1 MHKRHYSPADQLI
14 AQGDRALRTL
24 FGRPPQQRPNPADDK
39 PDTNDD
45 DRARRETARLMRVNH
60 AGEIAAQALYH
71 GQAVVA
77 HSAKVRTAM
86 QRAADEENDHLAW
99 CEERLQELGD
109 RTSLL
114 NPVWY
119 AGSFA
124 IGALAGI
131 VGDRWSLGF
140 VDETE
145 RQVVEH
151 LEGHLQRIPE
161 TDARSRAIIEQMKT
175 DEAHHGESA
184 RRAGAARL
192 PAPVR
197 RVMRMISKV
206 MTQTAYWV

>member
-1 MHKRHYSPADQLI
+1 MRKRHFNIADEFI
-14 AQGDRALRTL
+14 SQGDRVLRTL
-24 FGRPPQQRPNPADDK
+24 FGRPPQQRPTPAADK
-39 PDTNDD
+39 RDTTDD

-77 HSAKVRTAM
+77 RSSKVRTAM

-99 CEERLQELGD
+99 CEERLEELGD
-109 RTSLL
+109 RTSVL

-175 DEAHHGESA
+175 DEAHHGEAA
-184 RRAGAARL
+184 RRAGAASL

-197 RVMRMISKV
+197 RIMRLISKV
-206 MTQTAYWV
+206 MTRTAYWV